1 MRLKKIEIKG
11 FKSFGDKVVLHFDK
25 GVTSVVGPN
34 GSGKSNVVDAMRW
47 VLGEQKTRMLRSEKM
62 ENIIFNGTKTRKPAK
77 LAEVSITFENTKN
90 IIPVE
95 YDEVTVTRKL
105 FRNGES
111 EYSLNHTPCRLKDIT
126 DLFMDTGIGP
136 DSYAIIELKM
146 VDEILNDHD
155 NSIKML
161 FEEAAGISKYKIR
174 KKQTLNKLEET
185 EKDLSRVGD
194 LLFEI
199 EGNMKTL
206 ESQAKKAERYKKL
219 KEQYKEFSTEL
230 AVQSLQESGQ
240 TFEALSSQEEKLLDE
255 KTGSETKIT
264 EAEALLQKQKLESLE
279 NEKALSQSQ
288 QELNEKI
295 NYIRQQENDKKI
307 SNERLLF
314 LQDKEA
320 QLNLQLQKDKTSVT
334 ELEDNI
340 KAIENEKISEEK
352 VLVELNESLKKQK
365 EKTDGAKDE
374 HSELQENLN
383 HKTTETLAI
392 QAEIHETEKTHAV
405 SEVRL
410 SSLKLEIERI
420 QKENEEKENELQS
433 LKKKAD
439 DALHLKDEKE
449 KEISKLETDFS
460 NLSES
465 IANVETELKTA
476 VDSVMEASRKTD
488 ARQNE
493 YNLTKSLIENM
504 EGYPESLRYLKKNS
518 SALSNAPL
526 FSDILSCRHEYRN
539 TLENFLEP
547 FMNYFVV
554 ESKEDAGKCV
564 NLLTEASKGRASF
577 FILSA
582 FENEKQNEAEKISD
596 CVHALEVIDVD
607 SKYKALCSYLL
618 RNVYIVSSDEEQTL
632 EFDAEQH
639 PNAIFISKNGK
650 YCRTK
655 YSLAG
660 GSVGL
665 FDGKRIGRIK
675 NLEAL
680 ESEIEMLNKQAE
692 RNKAFRDKLLQKQ
705 QDLRKETE
713 KLLDRKTILL
723 EEAGKLNSEYS
734 TLVGKA
740 EQLHDDVTNSDG
752 HISSLLA
759 QQKVLEQTSVT
770 EAGGVEETLNVLRH
784 KFNVAEKEKLSL
796 QQTVSSSSK
805 ELAWLNDELN
815 EMNIRCLQQQNKIS
829 TIIRDL
835 GFKHNLME
843 TLQETIKTNAAELET
858 TQKRIAEIFGSTTD
872 YDSQLHVLY
881 TEKES
886 LDKKVAE
893 TETKFYSSRADCDSI
908 EQNIRALRQQ
918 RENTDALLNGIKE
931 KVNEI
936 KLQLASLKERLSV
949 EFNIVIDDLLNRQP
963 SAEFTEEELR
973 EKIARIKNSL
983 DNYGEINPM
992 AVEAFN
998 EIKQRYDFIIGQQT
1012 DLTNARVSLM
1022 ETIAEIDA
1030 TAKEKFMEAF
1040 RAIRENFI
1048 RVFRSLFSDEDT
1060 CDLIIANTEDPT
1072 ESDIHI
1078 LAQPKGKRPLSIS
1091 QLSGGEKTLTAIALL
1106 FSIYLLKPAPFCI
1119 FDEVDAPLDDS
1130 NIDKFNN
1137 IIRKFS
1143 ENSQFIIITHNKR
1156 TMAATEIIYGITMV
1170 EQGVTQ
1176 VVPVDLAEV
1185 V

>member
-1 MRLKKIEIKG
+1 MGSVLASPSISSNCGIKFRNMRLKKIEIKG

-307 SNERLLF
+307 SNERLLV

-526 FSDILSCRHEYRN
+526 FSDILSCRHDYRN

-723 EEAGKLNSEYS
+723 EEAGKL
-734 TLVGKA
+734 K
-740 EQLHDDVTNSDG
+740 
-752 HISSLLA
+752 
-759 QQKVLEQTSVT
+759 
-770 EAGGVEETLNVLRH
+770 
-784 KFNVAEKEKLSL
+784 
-796 QQTVSSSSK
+796 
-805 ELAWLNDELN
+805 
-815 EMNIRCLQQQNKIS
+815 
-829 TIIRDL
+829 
-835 GFKHNLME
+835 
-843 TLQETIKTNAAELET
+843 
-858 TQKRIAEIFGSTTD
+858 
-872 YDSQLHVLY
+872 
-881 TEKES
+881 
-886 LDKKVAE
+886 
-893 TETKFYSSRADCDSI
+893 
-908 EQNIRALRQQ
+908 
-918 RENTDALLNGIKE
+918 
-931 KVNEI
+931 
-936 KLQLASLKERLSV
+936 
-949 EFNIVIDDLLNRQP
+949 
-963 SAEFTEEELR
+963 
-973 EKIARIKNSL
+973 
-983 DNYGEINPM
+983 
-992 AVEAFN
+992 
-998 EIKQRYDFIIGQQT
+998 
-1012 DLTNARVSLM
+1012 
-1022 ETIAEIDA
+1022 
-1030 TAKEKFMEAF
+1030 
-1040 RAIRENFI
+1040 
-1048 RVFRSLFSDEDT
+1048 
-1060 CDLIIANTEDPT
+1060 
-1072 ESDIHI
+1072 
-1078 LAQPKGKRPLSIS
+1078 
-1091 QLSGGEKTLTAIALL
+1091 
-1106 FSIYLLKPAPFCI
+1106 
-1119 FDEVDAPLDDS
+1119 
-1130 NIDKFNN
+1130 
-1137 IIRKFS
+1137 
-1143 ENSQFIIITHNKR
+1143 
-1156 TMAATEIIYGITMV
+1156 
-1170 EQGVTQ
+1170 
-1176 VVPVDLAEV
+1176 
-1185 V
+1185 

>member
-1 MRLKKIEIKG
+1 
-11 FKSFGDKVVLHFDK
+11 
-25 GVTSVVGPN
+25 
-34 GSGKSNVVDAMRW
+34 
-47 VLGEQKTRMLRSEKM
+47 
-62 ENIIFNGTKTRKPAK
+62 
-77 LAEVSITFENTKN
+77 
-90 IIPVE
+90 
-95 YDEVTVTRKL
+95 
-105 FRNGES
+105 
-111 EYSLNHTPCRLKDIT
+111 
-126 DLFMDTGIGP
+126 
-136 DSYAIIELKM
+136 
-146 VDEILNDHD
+146 
-155 NSIKML
+155 
-161 FEEAAGISKYKIR
+161 
-174 KKQTLNKLEET
+174 
-185 EKDLSRVGD
+185 
-194 LLFEI
+194 
-199 EGNMKTL
+199 MKTL

-240 TFEALSSQEEKLLDE
+240 TFEALSAQEEKLLDE

-264 EAEALLQKQKLESLE
+264 EAEALLQKQKLDTLE

-295 NYIRQQENDKKI
+295 NFIRQQENDKKI

-352 VLVELNESLKKQK
+352 VLGELNESLKKQK
-365 EKTDGAKDE
+365 EKTDVAKDE
-374 HSELQENLN
+374 HSELQEKLN
-383 HKTTETLAI
+383 QKTTEATAI

-410 SSLKLEIERI
+410 SSLKLEIDRI

-460 NLSES
+460 NHSES
-465 IANVETELKTA
+465 LTSLETELQTA
-476 VDSVMEASRKTD
+476 MEAVMEASRKTD

-582 FENEKQNEAEKISD
+582 FENENYADAEKISD

-607 SKYKALCSYLL
+607 QKYKKLCSYLL
-618 RNVYIVSSDEEQTL
+618 RNVYIVSTDEEKTL

-680 ESEIEMLNKQAE
+680 ESEIEMLTKQVE

-740 EQLHDDVTNSDG
+740 EQLHDAVTNSG
-752 HISSLLA
+752 EHISSLLA

-770 EAGGVEETLNVLRH
+770 EAGGVEETLNVLRQ
-784 KFNVAEKEKLSL
+784 KFSVAEKEKLSL
-796 QQTVSSSSK
+796 QQDVSSSSK
-805 ELAWLNDELN
+805 DLAYLNDELN

-881 TEKES
+881 TEKEG

-1040 RAIRENFI
+1040 RSIRENFI

-1119 FDEVDAPLDDS
+1119 FDEVDAPLDDN

>member
-62 ENIIFNGTKTRKPAK
+62 ENVIFNGTKTRKPAK

-111 EYSLNHTPCRLKDIT
+111 EYSLNQTPCRLKDIT

-155 NSIKML
+155 NSIKLL
-161 FEEAAGISKYKIR
+161 FEEAAGISKYKVR

-185 EKDLSRVGD
+185 EKDLGRVGD

-240 TFEALSSQEEKLLDE
+240 TFEALSAQEEKLLDE

-264 EAEALLQKQKLESLE
+264 EAEALLQKQKLDTLE

-352 VLVELNESLKKQK
+352 VLGELNESLKKQK
-365 EKTDGAKDE
+365 EKTDAAKDE
-374 HSELQENLN
+374 HSELQEKLN
-383 HKTTETLAI
+383 QKTTEASAI

-410 SSLKLEIERI
+410 SSLKAEIERI
-420 QKENEEKENELQS
+420 QEENEEKENELQA

-439 DALHLKDEKE
+439 DALHLKDKKE

-460 NLSES
+460 NHSES
-465 IANVETELKTA
+465 LTSLETELQTA
-476 VDSVMEASRKTD
+476 VEAVMEASRKTD

-582 FENEKQNEAEKISD
+582 FENETQADAEKISD

-607 SKYKALCSYLL
+607 QKYKKLCNYLL
-618 RNVYIVSSDEEQTL
+618 RNVYIVSTDEEKTL
-632 EFDAEQH
+632 EFDAEFF

-680 ESEIEMLNKQAE
+680 ESEIEMLNRQAE

-770 EAGGVEETLNVLRH
+770 EAGGVDETLKVLRQ
-784 KFNVAEKEKLSL
+784 KFSVSEKEKLSL
-796 QQTVSSSSK
+796 QQDVSSSSK
-805 ELAWLNDELN
+805 DLAYLNDELN

-881 TEKES
+881 TEKEG

-1119 FDEVDAPLDDS
+1119 FDEVDAPLDDN